1 MGNTHGGKQTAVVME
16 CRRLTTIAFVHPPG
30 STGVLTFPKVKTS
43 SESKMTPRVNV
54 STLIGPVLFLT
65 YSPFTTAAAADAA
78 AAVPDG
84 HLSVS
89 RQERAGLSADEEHV
103 IGRSLGQGGPFPP
116 VSYTHLTLPTSDLV

>member
-1 MGNTHGGKQTAVVME
+1 ME
-16 CRRLTTIAFVHPPG
+16 CRRLTTIAPAFVHPPG

-78 AAVPDG
+78 AAATTTTTTTPY
-84 HLSVS
+84 
-89 RQERAGLSADEEHV
+89 RCCR
-103 IGRSLGQGGPFPP
+103 
-116 VSYTHLTLPTSDLV
+116 